1 MSQLYLQ
8 IWGGLG
14 ARVNTL
20 LTALYGLEANNLPH
34 ELCVHWPTDAKDI
47 DEPEGHTRERERL
60 FAIDLQDLYDIKRPI
75 RYISREEFSE
85 AASQHT
91 FYSLDYTQAPSRD
104 PLFRGQIHF
113 STQPA
118 DESFCIQGH
127 QWMNIDGL
135 HHRVL
140 KRLAAVY
147 DANIKLKPEMCKIRD
162 GILARFKG
170 RKTFGFYIRGA
181 TVHPAVHHWKAFKRM
196 FPVIREQATMDREA
210 LFFVCCDDHTY
221 LKPIRE
227 EIARIDDN
235 PRSNR
240 LITVPK
246 PNKFNDPE
254 EMLRVTVDVE
264 IMRQVDEF
272 YPTWNSG
279 LGILVAALRRDEF
292 DRYGNTTKLGS
303 AVFKKDPA
311 SHCHTDVDPV
321 RDGGW
326 FLT

>member
-1 MSQLYLQ
+1 VAQLYLQ

-14 ARVNTL
+14 ARINTL

-34 ELCVHWPTDAKDI
+34 ELCVHWPTDMTDI
-47 DEPEGHTRERERL
+47 HEPEGHTSLRERL
-60 FAIDLQDLYDIKRPI
+60 FAIDLDDLYDIACPI
-75 RYISREEFSE
+75 RYVSTEEFAE
-85 AASQHT
+85 AASRHT
-91 FYSLDYTQAPSRD
+91 LYPLEYTQAPSRD

-113 STQPA
+113 NTQPH
-118 DESFCIQGH
+118 DESFCVQGH

-147 DANIKLKPEMCKIRD
+147 DRNLKLKPSMCKLRD
-162 GILARFKG
+162 GILAQFKG
-170 RKTFGFYIRGA
+170 RKVFGFYIRGA
-181 TVHPAVHHWKAFKRM
+181 TVHPAVGPWAAYDRM
-196 FPVIREQATMDREA
+196 FPVIREQATMDRKA
-210 LFFVCCDDHTY
+210 LFFVCCDDHSY
-221 LKPIRE
+221 LRSIRQ
-227 EIARIDDN
+227 EIARIDGD
-235 PRSNR
+235 PDGRR

-254 EMLRVTVDVE
+254 EMRHVTVDIEV
-264 IMRQVDEF
+264 MRQVDEF

-279 LGILVAALRRDEF
+279 LGILIASLRGEDF
-292 DRYGNTTKLGS
+292 DRYGNTTRLGG
-303 AVFKKDPA
+303 AVFMKNQA
-311 SHCHTDVDPV
+311 SLCHHDVSPM

>member
-1 MSQLYLQ
+1 MAQLYLQ

-34 ELCVHWPTDAKDI
+34 ELCVHWPMDASEINQPD
-47 DEPEGHTRERERL
+47 GHTVLREKL
-60 FAIDLQDLYDIKRPI
+60 FCANLDELYDVSRPI
-75 RYISREEFSE
+75 RYISAEEFRE
-85 AASQHT
+85 AAAAHT
-91 FYSLDYTQAPSRD
+91 LYSLEYTQAPSRD

-113 STQPA
+113 STQPH

-140 KRLAAVY
+140 KRLAPVY
-147 DANIKLKPEMCKIRD
+147 DRNISLKPEMCKLRD
-162 GILARFKG
+162 GVLAQLRG
-170 RKTFGFYIRGA
+170 HKTFGFYIRGA

-196 FPVIREQATMDREA
+196 FPVIREQATMDRSA
-210 LFFVCCDDHTY
+210 KFFVCCDDHTY

-227 EIARIDDN
+227 EIARIDGN
-235 PRSNR
+235 PRTNR
-240 LITVPK
+240 LVIVPK

-254 EMLRVTVDVE
+254 EMLRVTVDIEV
-264 IMRQVDEF
+264 MRQLDEF

-279 LGILVAALRRDEF
+279 LGILTASLRGEDF
-292 DRYGNTTKLGS
+292 DRYGNTTRLGS

-311 SHCHTDVDPV
+311 SYCHADVHPV